1 MDSRRHFLGK
11 VASGLAGTLAAVPA
25 QVLGANER
33 IRAGFIGFGDRATE
47 LFNHLRACPN
57 TEAAAFCDIYTKQL
71 DRAKG
76 LAPGA
81 ATYLDYRRL
90 LEDKSLDAIVIAT
103 PQHLHAEHFCAA
115 LDAGKQCVSGKDDG
129 VHGGSRQAHARGLPQ
144 DAGKHAVQIGHQS
157 CSSGHMTD
165 VQQFLSDPER
175 MGKITMIDM
184 HMYRNTR
191 TGSRSGRARR
201 ALLPTSTLKI
211 FVEVVPG
218 PKRRSVSSIRI
229 AT

>member
-1 MDSRRHFLGK
+1 MAAVFPAHPEPIMITLRTLYSRMQPKHGMADTLKDMDSRRHFLGK

-33 IRAGFIGFGDRATE
+33 IRVGFIGFGDRATE

-103 PQHLHAEHFCAA
+103 PQHLHVEHFCAA
-115 LDAGKQCVSGKDDG
+115 LDAGKHVYQEK
-129 VHGGSRQAHARGLPQ
+129 
-144 DAGKHAVQIGHQS
+144 
-157 CSSGHMTD
+157 
-165 VQQFLSDPER
+165 
-175 MGKITMIDM
+175 
-184 HMYRNTR
+184 
-191 TGSRSGRARR
+191 
-201 ALLPTSTLKI
+201 
-211 FVEVVPG
+211 
-218 PKRRSVSSIRI
+218 
-229 AT
+229 